1 MIVSIDKVVKVH
13 YQGFISETNELF
25 DSSLE
30 SKPLTF
36 LVGHKQMIS
45 GFEEEISGLKISEK
59 RKFTLIPE
67 RAYGH
72 KNRDLIVDRPYS
84 DFPEGTEVGMMFQ
97 AEIDS
102 TPMPF
107 KVTSINPEN
116 GDYGTVTCDFNHP
129 MAGKELTF
137 EVEIVHIRDA
147 DEEEIAHGHV
157 HGDDGYQH

>member
-59 RKFTLIPE
+59 RKLLLYRRE
-67 RAYGH
+67 H
-72 KNRDLIVDRPYS
+72 M
-84 DFPEGTEVGMMFQ
+84 GTKIG
-97 AEIDS
+97 I
-102 TPMPF
+102 
-107 KVTSINPEN
+107 
-116 GDYGTVTCDFNHP
+116 
-129 MAGKELTF
+129 
-137 EVEIVHIRDA
+137 
-147 DEEEIAHGHV
+147 
-157 HGDDGYQH
+157 

>member
-84 DFPEGTEVGMMFQ
+84 DFPEGIEVGMMFQ

-107 KVTSINPEN
+107 KVTSINSEN

>member
-1 MIVSIDKVVKVH
+1 MIVGIDKVVKVH
-13 YQGFISETNELF
+13 YQGFITATNELF

-30 SKPLTF
+30 IKPLTF

-45 GFEEEISGLKISEK
+45 GFEEEIFGLKISEK
-59 RKFTLIPE
+59 RKFTLTPE

-72 KNRDLIVDRPYS
+72 KNTDLVVDRPYS

-116 GDYGTVTCDFNHP
+116 GDSGTVTCDFNHP

-137 EVEIVHIRDA
+137 EVEIVHIREA

>member
-13 YQGFISETNELF
+13 YQGFVTATNELF

-30 SKPLTF
+30 IKPLTF

-45 GFEEEISGLKISEK
+45 GFEEEILGLKISDK
-59 RKFTLIPE
+59 RKFTLVPE

-72 KNRDLIVDRPYS
+72 KNMDLIVDRAYS
-84 DFPEGTEVGMMFQ
+84 DFPEGTKVGTMFQ

-102 TPMPF
+102 IPMPF
-107 KVTSINPEN
+107 KVTNINPEK
-116 GDYGTVTCDFNHP
+116 GESGTVTCDFNHP

-137 EVEIVHIRDA
+137 EVEIVHIRQA
-147 DEEEIAHGHV
+147 DEEEIAHGHA

>member
-1 MIVSIDKVVKVH
+1 MIVGIDKVVKVH

-59 RKFTLIPE
+59 RNFTLIPE

-84 DFPEGTEVGMMFQ
+84 DFPEGIEVGMMFQ

-137 EVEIVHIRDA
+137 EVEIVHIREA
-147 DEEEIAHGHV
+147 DEEEIAHGHA
-157 HGDDGYQH
+157 HGDYGYQH